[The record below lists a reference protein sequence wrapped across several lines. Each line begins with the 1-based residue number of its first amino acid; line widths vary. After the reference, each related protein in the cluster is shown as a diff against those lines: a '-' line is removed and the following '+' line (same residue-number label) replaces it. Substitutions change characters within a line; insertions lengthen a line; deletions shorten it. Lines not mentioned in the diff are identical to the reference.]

1 MMTPEDLLNV
11 LEDLAEEEFIKF
23 KWLLQQ
29 TSNPLGFPAIR
40 KCHLQTA
47 NRQDTVDLMVQTY
60 SLSGTVKVIKKVL
73 EKISRNDLLQIF
85 CASSSGS
92 EVDASDVG
100 KMSVNTGHLVSL
112 LQAPLPQIQREV
124 HGFIEKMVPVP
135 EPHPITFY
143 QRMLQ
148 LNFQDKFMCTQE
160 GWAEDKQRLVDI
172 YTDVYITAGCDVHIN
187 TQHEVRQIENVLKP
201 AEEIAVKPRDM
212 FSHPS
217 GEYQPI
223 KTVLTNGIAGIGKT
237 FLVQKF
243 VLDWAEQRSNQ
254 DVDLIFPFTFR
265 QLNPL
270 RAEKFSLVQLIHEC
284 IPETVDIKEEALNY
298 IFKTLQS
305 SGNSNYD
312 KSKFKLLFVL
322 DGLDESRLHL
332 DLHIDDFRSVDVT
345 KTTTTEV
352 LLRKLINGKL
362 LRSARI
368 WITSR
373 PAAASQIPQQF
384 VSSMTEVRG
393 FTDLQ
398 KEKYFRKRFRD
409 EDQANKIL
417 SHIKASQSL
426 HIMCHIPVF
435 CWITATVLEDM
446 LKTRE
451 TGELPKSLT
460 EMYTEFLVF
469 HIDHT
474 KDKYGSEMSIQYIK
488 SLAKLAYQQ
497 LEKGNLIFYEND
509 LMESSVNLKEASVCS
524 GVFTEIFKVVRG
536 RKDKEKMFSF
546 VHLSVQEFLAAVY
559 VRMSLSSSS
568 KNSFLPQKFKIKSS
582 NMSKKRSSKKDQVYI
597 DKALQSPNGHLDLFL
612 RFFLGLS
619 LQTNQGKL
627 KDLLVKPWSSSETNQ
642 ETVQYIKKKISE
654 NLSLEKSLNLFHCL
668 SELNDQSLVEDIQ
681 RYLSSGSLSTDKL
694 SPVQWS
700 ALTFILLSSKECL
713 EVFDLK
719 KYSASEEGLLRLL
732 PVVKA
737 SSRALLSGCHLSG
750 KSYEALS
757 SVLSSQKSGLTEMD
771 LSNNDL
777 QDSGVKLL
785 SAGLKSSYCK
795 LEILRLSGCMIRE
808 EGCAYLASALT
819 YNPNHLR
826 ELDLTYNNPGEEG
839 VKLLL
844 AGLNNPCWRLD
855 TLGLEHSGE
864 QRMKPGLWKYLCEVT
879 LDLNTINRKMKPL
892 EPKRVYGLR
901 EEQPYPDH
909 PDRFECCQVLSEKP
923 LAGRSYWEVK
933 WTGGVYVA
941 VSYKGIKRKGI
952 QADSWFG
959 WNHQSWSIFSSY
971 NEDFVFW
978 HNRRRKVLRSSSL
991 LVSSRIGVY
1000 VDVAAG
1006 ILSFYSV
1013 SGDTQVHL
1021 HTFNTTFTEPL
1032 YAGIGFWW
1040 AGSFFCLYDLQGA
1053 SQ

>member
-1 MMTPEDLLNV
+1 MTPEDLLNT
-11 LEDLAEEEFIKF
+11 LDNLGNEEFIRF
-23 KWLLQQ
+23 KWFLQ
-29 TSNPLGFPAIR
+29 NID
-40 KCHLQTA
+40 CLQDLPTIKKGQLQMA
-47 NRQDTVDLMVQTY
+47 NREDTVDLMLQTY
-60 SLSGTVKVIKKVL
+60 RLPGALKVTGKIL
-73 EKISRNDLLQIF
+73 EKINRNDLLQ
-85 CASSSGS
+85 SLSVSNS
-92 EVDASDVG
+92 EPED
-100 KMSVNTGHLVSL
+100 H
-112 LQAPLPQIQREV
+112 
-124 HGFIEKMVPVP
+124 MVPVP

-298 IFKTLQS
+298 IFKILQS

-332 DLHIDDFRSVDVT
+332 DLHIDDIRSVDVT

-474 KDKYGSEMSIQYIK
+474 KDKYGSGMSIQYIK

-509 LMESSVNLKEASVCS
+509 LMESSVDLKEASVCS
-524 GVFTEIFKVVRG
+524 GVFTEIFKEVRG

-559 VRMSLSSSS
+559 VRMSLSSNS
-568 KNSFLPQKFKIKSS
+568 KNSFFTKRSLKNLQLTLNKS
-582 NMSKKRSSKKDQVYI
+582 SSKKIHRIYI

-619 LQTNQGKL
+619 LHSNRDKL
-627 KDLLVKPWSSSETNQ
+627 KDLLNSTNSSLETIQ
-642 ETVQYIKKKISE
+642 KTVQYIKKKISV
-654 NLSLEKSLNLFHCL
+654 NLSVEKSINLFHCL
-668 SELNDQSLVEDIQ
+668 NELGDRSLVEEIQ
-681 RYLSSGSLSTDKL
+681 QYLSSGSLSTDKL
-694 SPVQWS
+694 SPAQWS
-700 ALTFILLSSKECL
+700 ALVFILLSTKDL
-713 EVFDLK
+713 DVFDLK
-719 KYSASEEGLLRLL
+719 KYSSSEEALLRLL
-732 PVVKA
+732 PVVKV
-737 SSRALLSGCHLSG
+737 SRKALLSECN
-750 KSYEALS
+750 
-757 SVLSSQKSGLTEMD
+757 LTERSCDALGCLLISQSSALKDLD
-771 LSNNDL
+771 LSKNIL
-777 QDSGVKLL
+777 EDSGVKLL
-785 SAGLKSSYCK
+785 LAGMESPYCK
-795 LEILRLSGCMIRE
+795 LEILRLSGCMISR
-808 EGCAYLASALT
+808 EGCAFLESALRS
-819 YNPNHLR
+819 NPSHLR
-826 ELDLTYNNPGEEG
+826 ELDLSYNHPGESGKTLLSATFEHPLS
-839 VKLLL
+839 KLKSL
-844 AGLNNPCWRLD
+844 RLEC
-855 TLGLEHSGE
+855 GGEH
-864 QRMKPGLWKYLCEVT
+864 RLKPGLKKYFCELT
-879 LDLNTINRKMKPL
+879 LDPNTAHRKLQLSDSNRK
-892 EPKRVYGLR
+892 VAVVR
-901 EEQPYPDH
+901 EQQPYPDH
-909 PDRFECCQVLSEKP
+909 PHRFHFCQL
-923 LAGRSYWEVK
+923 LCTDALTGRSYWEVE
-933 WTGGVYVA
+933 WEGVVHIA
-941 VSYKGIKRKGI
+941 VSYRGIRRKGTRE
-952 QADSWFG
+952 DCLFG
-959 WNHQSWSIFSSY
+959 RNNQSWSLSCSAVGY
-971 NEDFVFW
+971 SVGHNEQEA
-978 HNRRRKVLRSSSL
+978 VLSSSP
-991 LVSSRIGVY
+991 VSHRVAVY
-1000 VDVAAG
+1000 VDCPAG
-1006 ILSFYSV
+1006 VLSFYRV
-1013 SGDTQVHL
+1013 SSDSLIHL

-1032 YAGIGFWW
+1032 YAGFGFWFG
-1040 AGSFFCLYDLQGA
+1040 GSGSSA
-1053 SQ
+1053 SLCSLEENKPLCDESY